1 MRRGLTSWLVAVP
14 LAVAGS
20 QIAHAIAYR
29 LLSPD
34 ADARAHVLAES
45 GHGYFSYLPLAAS
58 AGIATVLLALLHEA
72 RRSGRGGAAG
82 GLPAWWL
89 GLVAPFVFVLQ
100 EHFERFAGG
109 GGFPWDMAAQPVF
122 LVGLALTLPFGLWA
136 YVLARLLVRAARSVG
151 RLLLAPPRLA
161 ASAPRA
167 SLRPCCPDRPR
178 PAALAHGCG
187 TRGPPLP
194 AV

>member
-1 MRRGLTSWLVAVP
+1 
-14 LAVAGS
+14 
-20 QIAHAIAYR
+20 
-29 LLSPD
+29 
-34 ADARAHVLAES
+34 
-45 GHGYFSYLPLAAS
+45 
-58 AGIATVLLALLHEA
+58 
-72 RRSGRGGAAG
+72 
-82 GLPAWWL
+82 
-89 GLVAPFVFVLQ
+89 
-100 EHFERFAGG
+100 
-109 GGFPWDMAAQPVF
+109 MAAQPVF